1 MGFLQRRGFG
11 WEIVKRVTR
20 EALPTI
26 VEADGVWQDETD
38 EDD

>member
-20 EALPTI
+20 EALAAPGDDQEEI
-26 VEADGVWQDETD
+26 GEEER
-38 EDD
+38 ED